1 MKERLSIFGF
11 NHISKNLTPD
21 ELDLLYNLYY
31 RYHRKMWCY
40 KRLYLTMKRKDLALT
55 AASAIIT
62 TGGLAGTTIFLPA
75 VAIGACG
82 IVLGVIAKKKNYP
95 RKVELLRYAYTSY
108 EKVLHKLRAYLRG
121 EVFEPDVLTHELNIL
136 EDNISDLCPPIENEK
151 YERQYEK
158 IFDTSEI
165 ERHITHVRVTDL

>member
-1 MKERLSIFGF
+1 MNERHSIFGF
-11 NHISKNLTPD
+11 NHISKNLTS
-21 ELDLLYNLYY
+21 EQCDLLYNLYY

-40 KRLYLTMKRKDLALT
+40 KRFHLTTKRKDLVLT

-62 TGGLAGTTIFLPA
+62 TGSLAGTTVFLPA
-75 VAIGACG
+75 VAIRACG

-95 RKVELLRYAYTSY
+95 RKVELLRYAYISY

-121 EVFEPDVLTHELNIL
+121 EVFEPDVLTRELNIL
-136 EDNISDLCPPIENEK
+136 EDNISDLCPPFENEK

-165 ERHITHVRVTDL
+165 EGRIINAAR